1 MVKRGLGR
9 GLGSL
14 IPGKMVDQTNL
25 EEIPIED
32 ISPNSSQPRQRFD
45 EGAFA
50 ELVAS
55 VGRHGIVQPVVVRPR
70 DGGYELIAGERR
82 WRAAREAG
90 LESLPALVK
99 DADDQRSLQIA
110 LIENIQREDLNP
122 IEEAGAYKSLLDEY
136 GLTQAAIAE
145 IVGKN
150 RTTVANALRLLGLP
164 EGVKTMIATDKVSPG
179 HARALLVLD
188 GPEIQQKLADKVAA
202 ERLSVR
208 QTEELAKLWRLTQG
222 RRAPKQTQITPEVR
236 AVARRLGKILGT
248 NVKVKCVRDK
258 IKLEIEIRS
267 PDDVRRLEE
276 LASEQAVKPD

>member
-236 AVARRLGKILGT
+236 AVARRLVKILGT

-258 IKLEIEIRS
+258 VKLEIEIRS